1 MNVLST
7 GGKNLVE
14 SCGIIY
20 VDVLISIEFYERTYL
35 ISKYWEGEVL
45 NLVKFLKFLVDVSV

>member
-1 MNVLST
+1 MNVHST
-7 GGKNLVE
+7 GRKNLVE

-35 ISKYWEGEVL
+35 NSKYWEGEVL
-45 NLVKFLKFLVDVSV
+45 NLVKFLVDVSV

>member
-1 MNVLST
+1 MNVHST

-14 SCGIIY
+14 SCGCIY

-45 NLVKFLKFLVDVSV
+45 NLVKFLVDVSV

>member
-20 VDVLISIEFYERTYL
+20 VDVLISIEFYERIYL

-45 NLVKFLKFLVDVSV
+45 NLAKLLVDVSV